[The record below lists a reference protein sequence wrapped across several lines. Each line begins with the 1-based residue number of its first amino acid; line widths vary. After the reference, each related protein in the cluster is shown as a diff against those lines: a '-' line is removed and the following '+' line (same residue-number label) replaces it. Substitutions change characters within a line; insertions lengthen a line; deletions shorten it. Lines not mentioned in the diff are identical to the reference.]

1 MESTSSEKTEQ
12 KGTGYLVFFDLD
24 RTITSTVSGRV
35 IAIAAHRKGMLRRRV
50 VMNALFNSLA
60 NRLHL
65 KNQLSI
71 INDMLTWVRGVPVLS
86 LEALCAEVFA
96 DTIKPSIYSDAIK
109 EIEMHRSGKAK
120 IVLLSSS
127 LEPLCSLAA
136 VYLGMDDVICTLL
149 DVKNGHYTGLAKGIP
164 CFGKEK
170 VSRMKEYCER
180 NNGRAEDAWYYGDS
194 GSDIP
199 VLDAVGHPV
208 CINPDRWLKKTA
220 LRKNWKIF
228 RWS

>member
-12 KGTGYLVFFDLD
+12 KGTKYLVFFDLD
-24 RTITSTVSGRV
+24 KTITSTVSGRI
-35 IAIAAHRKGMLRRRV
+35 IAKAAYRKGMLRGRV
-50 VMNALFNSLA
+50 VLSALFNSLA
-60 NRLHL
+60 YRLHL

-71 INDMLTWVRGVPVLS
+71 INDMLTWVRGVPVMS
-86 LEALCAEVFA
+86 LEALCSEVFA
-96 DTIKPSIYSDAIK
+96 GIIKPSIYSDAIK
-109 EIEMHRSGKAK
+109 EIEMHRSGQAK

-136 VYLGMDDVICTLL
+136 GHLGLDDVICTVPE
-149 DVKNGHYTGLAKGIP
+149 VKDGLYTGLTKRVP

-170 VSRMKEYCER
+170 VNRMKEYCEM
-180 NNGRAEDAWYYGDS
+180 NNSRPEDAWYYGDS

-220 LRKNWKIF
+220 LRKNWEIY
-228 RWS
+228 RWN

>member
-12 KGTGYLVFFDLD
+12 KDTRYLVFFDLD

-35 IAIAAHRKGMLRRRV
+35 IAIAAHRKGMLRGRV
-50 VMNALFNSLA
+50 AMNALFNSLA
-60 NRLHL
+60 NRLHI
-65 KNQLSI
+65 KSQLSI

-86 LEALCAEVFA
+86 LEALCTEVFTG
-96 DTIKPSIYSDAIK
+96 TIERSIYSDAIK

-136 VYLGMDDVICTLL
+136 GHLGMDDVICTVL
-149 DVKNGHYTGLAKGIP
+149 DSKDGLYTGLAKGIP

-170 VSRMKEYCER
+170 VNRMKEYCEM
-180 NNGRAEDAWYYGDS
+180 NNSRPEEAWYYGDS
-194 GSDIP
+194 ESDIP
-199 VLDAVGHPV
+199 VLESVGHPV
-208 CINPDRWLKKTA
+208 CINPDRRLKKKA
-220 LRKNWKIF
+220 EKNNWNIY